1 MPLNKNH
8 SARGGCASLPLP
20 MPEPPAPCYDE
31 TTSDCL
37 PEVMVQ
43 GETLAVEYC
52 FSDGYTTTI
61 ASVQPGLAGT
71 ATITLSSSSSCFEV
85 ADKVKVYGDCA
96 RQGCEALDGT
106 YTIVG
111 VDGNVLTVAED
122 IQGEEVISFIT
133 PPAAPGCG
141 VVSSVPLITKML
153 DMSSCTFAGKV
164 VNRVGAVKR
173 ASALRADVSLGSNE
187 VRVCPKGIVKCYDC
201 VSVPQAGILHA
212 SVVAVYSELEYDRV
226 ILDDKLVSG
235 SLVPNVSAV
244 TQNCLGMSVREGV
257 ITEFQFDLSKADCGC
272 VTAFIPAGDQLLD
285 LKPAEALDGIEDT
298 YVRGTSSIEICDDMA
313 KVAGDCEVF
322 ELGYYSLSVT
332 CTDPDSQI
340 PYTRVYA
347 NGPMDIVA
355 SAIPVSCP

>member
-8 SARGGCASLPLP
+8 SSRGGCASLPLP
-20 MPEPPAPCYDE
+20 AVEPPDLCYEE

-37 PEVMVQ
+37 PEVMIQ

-61 ASVQPGLAGT
+61 TNVQPGLAGT
-71 ATITLSSSSSCFEV
+71 ATITLTTLTNCFEV
-85 ADKVKVYGDCA
+85 GDKVRVYGDCA
-96 RQGCEALDGT
+96 RQGCEAVDGT
-106 YTIVG
+106 YTL
-111 VDGNVLTVAED
+111 VDVSDNVLTVAED
-122 IQGEEVISFIT
+122 IAGTEMISFIT

-141 VVSSVPLITKML
+141 VITSVPLITKML
-153 DMSSCTFAGKV
+153 DMSACTFAGKV

-187 VRVCPKGIVKCYDC
+187 VRVCPKGVVKCYDC

-226 ILDDKLVSG
+226 ILDDKLLAG
-235 SLVPNVSAV
+235 NLVPNVSTI

-257 ITEFQFDLSKADCGC
+257 VTNFQFDLSKADCGC
-272 VTAFIPAGDQLLD
+272 ITAFIPAADQLLD
-285 LKPAEALDGIEDT
+285 LAPVGALDGVLDT
-298 YVRGTSSIEICDDMA
+298 YIRGTGSIEICDDMA
-313 KVAGDCEVF
+313 KVAGDCEVY

-332 CTDPDSQI
+332 CTDPVSLI

-355 SAIPVSCP
+355 SAIPVSCS